1 MMASLAAQAA
11 SEDTEGNMVASL
23 AAQAASE
30 DTEAHMLASAVMDTA
45 ILPWVMDTVILP
57 WDTLDSAAL
66 EQHQLQQ
73 HQAQRQRNKRF
84 GRTLNR
90 LSLSGERYTHNINN
104 SSRWL
109 SRTKQPRMLY
119 IIGITIKNHDL

>member
-1 MMASLAAQAA
+1 MAATQPHILATLAHMVATLAAQAA
-11 SEDTEGNMVASL
+11 SEG
-23 AAQAASE
+23 
-30 DTEAHMLASAVMDTA
+30 TEAHMLASAVMDTA
-45 ILPWVMDTVILP
+45 ILPW
-57 WDTLDSAAL
+57 DTLDSAAL
-66 EQHQLQQ
+66 EQHQLEQ

-119 IIGITIKNHDL
+119 IIGITIKNHDLYM